1 MKKIE
6 GLQYSPYIDEC
17 CRDVLSNPEG
27 ESDLILVA
35 LVNIQLVIDKF
46 ERKFLDCNYPD
57 GQKTPVWLLSELAK
71 LELQAYWLSLSAEL
85 RQNSKS
91 RT

>member
-6 GLQYSPYIDEC
+6 GLQYSPFIDEC
-17 CRDVLSNPEG
+17 CRDVLNKPEG

-35 LVNIQLVIDKF
+35 LVNLQAIIDKF
-46 ERKFLDCNYPD
+46 ERKCLDCNYPG
-57 GQKTPVWLLSELAK
+57 GQKTPVWLLSEVAK
-71 LELQAYWLSLSAEL
+71 LELQVYWSSLATEL

-91 RT
+91 